1 MRPRPRKSR
10 PAARPSSASGDY
22 AIAPSPTAWRKP
34 ATASSP
40 SRACRQASGE
50 AREQRTRSNVCT
62 KSSSGG
68 SRRRPCCH
76 RPIRRRCC
84 SGRCSRPVRS
94 IYARWMVDRPSPQ
107 NPLIN
112 RLTSP
117 PDSLTSKCR
126 RSRHTISNTIRDGTQ
141 SVCENTQSVQLG
153 DHRVVGDLAE
163 LCREREA
170 AIIFMD
176 DLKSRLANRVQL
188 TSDGHKAYLEAV
200 EGAFG
205 ADVDYAQL
213 VKLYGE
219 SPDAEKRYSPAVC
232 IGAHKNPIEGNPD
245 PKYISTSFAE
255 RQNLNVRMHTRRF
268 TRLTNAFSK
277 KVENHAHSV
286 ALFAMY
292 YNFVRI
298 HKTLRTTPAMAA
310 KVTKRLWEIGDIVDV
325 LEAWEAAR
333 HN

>member
-1 MRPRPRKSR
+1 
-10 PAARPSSASGDY
+10 
-22 AIAPSPTAWRKP
+22 
-34 ATASSP
+34 
-40 SRACRQASGE
+40 
-50 AREQRTRSNVCT
+50 
-62 KSSSGG
+62 
-68 SRRRPCCH
+68 
-76 RPIRRRCC
+76 
-84 SGRCSRPVRS
+84 
-94 IYARWMVDRPSPQ
+94 
-107 NPLIN
+107 
-112 RLTSP
+112 
-117 PDSLTSKCR
+117 
-126 RSRHTISNTIRDGTQ
+126 
-141 SVCENTQSVQLG
+141 
-153 DHRVVGDLAE
+153 VGDLAE

-277 KVENHAHSV
+277 KVENHADSV

-325 LEAWEAAR
+325 LEAWE
-333 HN
+333 NTT